1 MTYKPDLVMV
11 LPKYDLHC
19 HTTAS
24 DGVLSPVE
32 LVARAAD
39 QGVEVLAITDH
50 DSVAA
55 LHQASAAA
63 QAANMRL
70 LPGVE
75 LTACWGSRVVHL
87 VGLGFDPAAAALQ
100 RYLEDL
106 TELRTDRAQRIAKKL
121 MGRKLPDLLPAVLE
135 LAGDGQVGRPHFAM
149 ALVAAGVCE
158 TEQQAFKNYL
168 GTGKVGDV
176 QMAWPAMSVALDL
189 LHGIGGVGILA
200 HPTKYRLTFTRL
212 RSLLTD
218 FIAAGG
224 DGIEVSYSGIKPEHQ
239 RELQKIAR
247 KMDLMVSAGSD
258 FHQPGKA
265 WVELGRFLP
274 PDPECRHVL
283 STLL

>member
-1 MTYKPDLVMV
+1 MV

-24 DGVLSPVE
+24 DGMLSPVE

-63 QAANMRL
+63 KAANMRL

-87 VGLGFDPAAAALQ
+87 VGLGFDPAAPSLQ
-100 RYLEDL
+100 RYLDGL

-189 LHGIGGVGILA
+189 LHGIGGVGVLA

-258 FHQPGKA
+258 FHQPGKP
-265 WVELGRFLP
+265 WVELGRFQP
-274 PDPECRHVL
+274 PDTECRHVL
-283 STLL
+283 SSLL

>member
-1 MTYKPDLVMV
+1 MTYKPDPVMV

-50 DSVAA
+50 DSVGA
-55 LHQASAAA
+55 LHEASVAA

-70 LPGVE
+70 LSGVE
-75 LTACWGSRVVHL
+75 LTASWGSRVVHL
-87 VGLGFDPAAAALQ
+87 VGLGFDPAAPSLQ

-121 MGRKLPDLLPAVLE
+121 IGRKLPDVLPAVLE

-158 TEQQAFKNYL
+158 TEQEAFKSYL

-189 LHGIGGVGILA
+189 LHDTGGVGILA

-218 FIAAGG
+218 FVAAGG

-258 FHQPGKA
+258 FHQPGKP

-283 STLL
+283 SSLL

>member
-1 MTYKPDLVMV
+1 MTYKPDAVMV

-19 HTTAS
+19 HSTAS

-50 DSVAA
+50 DSIGAIA
-55 LHQASAAA
+55 QAQAPA
-63 QAANMRL
+63 QAANIRL

-87 VGLGFDPAAAALQ
+87 VGLGFDPAAPSLQ
-100 RYLEDL
+100 RYLDEL
-106 TELRTDRAQRIAKKL
+106 TALRLDRAQRIAKKL
-121 MGRKLPDLLPAVLE
+121 MGRRLPDLLPAVLE

-149 ALVAAGVCE
+149 ALVAAGACE

-176 QMAWPAMSVALDL
+176 KMDWPAMSEALAL
-189 LHGIGGVGILA
+189 LHSIGGLGILA
-200 HPTKYRLTFTRL
+200 HPTKYRLTFSRL

-218 FIAAGG
+218 FVNAGG
-224 DGIEVSYSGIKPEHQ
+224 DGVEVSYAGIKPEHQ

-258 FHQPGKA
+258 FHQPGRP

-274 PDPECRHVL
+274 PDAECRHVL
-283 STLL
+283 TSLL

>member
-1 MTYKPDLVMV
+1 MV

-19 HTTAS
+19 HTTVS

-32 LVARAAD
+32 LVARAVD

-50 DSVAA
+50 DSIGAIE
-55 LHQASAAA
+55 QA
-63 QAANMRL
+63 QAAARAASIRL

-87 VGLGFDPAAAALQ
+87 VGLGFDPAAPSLQ
-100 RYLEDL
+100 RYLEEL
-106 TELRTDRAQRIAKKL
+106 SELRQDRAQRIAKKL

-135 LAGDGQVGRPHFAM
+135 LAGAGQVGRPHFAM

-189 LHGIGGVGILA
+189 LHEVGGVGILA

-218 FIAAGG
+218 FKAAGG

-239 RELQKIAR
+239 RELQKIAH

-258 FHQPGKA
+258 FHQPGKP

-274 PDPECRHVL
+274 PDTQCRHVL
-283 STLL
+283 PSLL

>member
-1 MTYKPDLVMV
+1 MTYKPDPVMV

-19 HTTAS
+19 HTTVS

-32 LVARAAD
+32 LVARAAE

-50 DSVAA
+50 DSIGAIG
-55 LHQASAAA
+55 LGQAAA
-63 QAANMRL
+63 QAAGVRL

-87 VGLGFDPAAAALQ
+87 VGLGFDPSAPSLQ
-100 RYLEDL
+100 RYLDEL
-106 TELRTDRAQRIAKKL
+106 SELRQDRAQRIARKL
-121 MGRKLPDLLPAVLE
+121 MGRKLPDLLPSVME
-135 LAGDGQVGRPHFAM
+135 LAGGGQVGRPHFAM
-149 ALVAAGVCE
+149 ALVAAGVCD

-176 QMAWPAMSVALDL
+176 QMAWPAMSAALEL
-189 LHGIGGVGILA
+189 LHGVGGVGILA

-218 FIAAGG
+218 FKAAGG

-258 FHQPGKA
+258 FHQPGKP

-274 PDPECRHVL
+274 PDTECRHVL
-283 STLL
+283 SSLL

>member
-1 MTYKPDLVMV
+1 MV

-24 DGVLSPVE
+24 DGMLSPVE

-63 QAANMRL
+63 KAANMRL

-87 VGLGFDPAAAALQ
+87 VGLGFDPAAPSLQ
-100 RYLEDL
+100 RYLEGL
-106 TELRTDRAQRIAKKL
+106 TELRRDRAQRIAKKL
-121 MGRKLPDLLPAVLE
+121 IGRKLPDLLPAVLE

-224 DGIEVSYSGIKPEHQ
+224 DGVEVSYSGIKPEHQ

-258 FHQPGKA
+258 FHQPGKP
-265 WVELGRFLP
+265 WVELGRFQP
-274 PDPECRHVL
+274 PDTECRHVL
-283 STLL
+283 SSLL

>member
-1 MTYKPDLVMV
+1 MTYKPDPVMV

-24 DGVLSPVE
+24 DGMLSPVE

-63 QAANMRL
+63 KAANMRL

-87 VGLGFDPAAAALQ
+87 VGLGFDSAAPSLQ
-100 RYLEDL
+100 RYLDGL

-121 MGRKLPDLLPAVLE
+121 IGRKLPDLLPAVLE

-258 FHQPGKA
+258 FHQPGKP
-265 WVELGRFLP
+265 WVELGRFQP
-274 PDPECRHVL
+274 PDTECRHVL
-283 STLL
+283 SSLL

>member
-1 MTYKPDLVMV
+1 MV

-24 DGVLSPVE
+24 DGMLSPVE

-63 QAANMRL
+63 KAANMRL

-87 VGLGFDPAAAALQ
+87 VGLGFDPAAPSLQ
-100 RYLEDL
+100 RYLDGL

-258 FHQPGKA
+258 FHQPGKP
-265 WVELGRFLP
+265 WVELGRFQP
-274 PDPECRHVL
+274 PDTECRHVL
-283 STLL
+283 SSLL